1 MKTLLY
7 PTETSDKDDKSK
19 LRVLIADDHRMLSEV
34 VADFLAPSG
43 GFVVKLAEN
52 LNKTLEMLKAAD
64 GYDIVMLDLVM
75 PGMAGTEGIGKVIS
89 ANPNGSV
96 VLFTSRVDRFTLN
109 RALEMGVKGVIP
121 KTMPARSLISALRLV
136 HSGEVFLPATTLENR
151 MAHENNAHALTE
163 VELLILR
170 LTAEGFTNKKIAND
184 INLKE
189 TSIKMYMR
197 SICSKLNAR
206 NRAHAS
212 MIGRDLGYLRIE
224 GWRSRPP
231 AICAGQA

>member
-1 MKTLLY
+1 MLSSI
-7 PTETSDKDDKSK
+7 TESPETRDKEEESK
-19 LRVLIADDHRMLSEV
+19 LRILIADDHRMIGEV
-34 VADFLAPSG
+34 VADFLTSSNAFS
-43 GFVVKLAEN
+43 VELAEN
-52 LNKTLEMLKAAD
+52 LEKTLELLKAAG

-75 PGMAGTEGIGKVIS
+75 PGMAGTDGIGKVVS

-96 VLFTSRVDRFTLN
+96 VLFTSRVDRFTLD

-136 HSGEVFLPATTLENR
+136 NSGEVFLPATTIENR
-151 MAHENNAHALTE
+151 ISHEKTADALTE
-163 VELLILR
+163 IELFILR
-170 LTAEGFTNKKIAND
+170 LAAEGFTNKAIAND
-184 INLKE
+184 INQNE

-212 MIGRDLGYLRIE
+212 MIGRDLGLLAR
-224 GWRSRPP
+224 
-231 AICAGQA
+231 